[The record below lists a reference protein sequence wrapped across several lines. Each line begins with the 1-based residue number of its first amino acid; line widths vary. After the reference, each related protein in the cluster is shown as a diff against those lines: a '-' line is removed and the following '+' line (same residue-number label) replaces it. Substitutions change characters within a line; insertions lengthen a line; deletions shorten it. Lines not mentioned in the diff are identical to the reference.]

1 MADTQVDVTRRIAAP
16 ASTVWQMVSD
26 VTRMGEWSPETTAAT
41 WSKGANGPTLGA
53 RFSGKNR
60 NGRRT
65 WSTVCTVDQ
74 CEPDRTFGF
83 TVAAGPLKV
92 ARWSYRIE
100 PEINQEINQEIE
112 GGQGREAG
120 LACTVTE
127 TWIDQRGWLVRR
139 LGKPLS
145 GVADR
150 ASHNRAGMERTLER
164 LAAAAEG
171 AAA

>member
-1 MADTQVDVTRRIAAP
+1 MTDTQVDVTRRIAAP
-16 ASTVWQMVSD
+16 ASTIWRMVSD

-60 NGRRT
+60 NGRKT
-65 WSTVCTVDQ
+65 WSTVCTVDE

-83 TVAAGPLKV
+83 AVTAGPFKV
-92 ARWSYRIE
+92 AHWSYRIE
-100 PEINQEINQEIE
+100 PEINQEIE
-112 GGQGREAG
+112 GGQGREGGA
-120 LACTVTE
+120 ACTVTE
-127 TWIDQRGWLVRR
+127 TWIDQRGGLVRR

-150 ASHNRAGMERTLER
+150 VSHNRAGMERTLER

>member
-16 ASTVWQMVSD
+16 ASTIWRLVSD

-41 WSKGANGPTLGA
+41 WSKGASGPTLGA

-60 NGRRT
+60 NGRKT

-83 TVAAGPLKV
+83 AVAAGPLKV
-92 ARWSYRIE
+92 AHWSYRIE
-100 PEINQEINQEIE
+100 PEIE
-112 GGQGREAG
+112 GGQGRAAG
-120 LACTVTE
+120 PACTVTE